1 MHLYATEHRVVPNKV
16 AKLASVEVAS
26 QFAIDA
32 IQKVEIELRGDTRGI
47 VVGRD
52 QKGRILGSVDA
63 EEQPRMGTEHM
74 PRCPSS
80 SMAAFGVKLPSVE
93 PGKKPRF
100 PAASNEAVSENAAYR

>member
-1 MHLYATEHRVVPNKV
+1 LRTLTGEMHLYATEHRVVPNKV

-74 PRCPSS
+74 SKMP
-80 SMAAFGVKLPSVE
+80 E
-93 PGKKPRF
+93 
-100 PAASNEAVSENAAYR
+100 